1 MASASELFGQ
11 ALFVC
16 QHPIEP
22 ILSLADDPSGLSF
35 PRSWIQVARTGKYVS
50 SRYGEF
56 SITGDDL
63 NTMLRN
69 FTTITPQAPTRLPV
83 DYDHLSMNP
92 QKPGDGKA
100 AGWFTGKMELRNGGQ
115 QLWGEVEWTP
125 AAAKAIQAHEY
136 QFISPSFVKDYKH
149 KDGRKIGTTL
159 LAAAVTNHPFL
170 EGMAPLSLSGQGE
183 FAVPVSA
190 LRKSKGV
197 VTMSQYMLKLK
208 DGSEVEVDE
217 AELKAIPFVQNL
229 MAHPDDRIDGNMVE
243 TMANQVTSLSGQVEA
258 LSAELKSARDKAAD
272 LEVEKKL
279 DSLTRAGKLLPK
291 QRSWAKTYALSD
303 SNGFDQWAAVQE
315 PLVKVDGK
323 PQGVDAS
330 DTVDADKAG
339 NDLVSLSQVYAKEH
353 NMSFSKAMNE
363 VSAANPEM
371 AKAYRDMFAPEI
383 VEE

>member
-1 MASASELFGQ
+1 
-11 ALFVC
+11 
-16 QHPIEP
+16 
-22 ILSLADDPSGLSF
+22 
-35 PRSWIQVARTGKYVS
+35 
-50 SRYGEF
+50 
-56 SITGDDL
+56 
-63 NTMLRN
+63 
-69 FTTITPQAPTRLPV
+69 
-83 DYDHLSMNP
+83 
-92 QKPGDGKA
+92 
-100 AGWFTGKMELRNGGQ
+100 
-115 QLWGEVEWTP
+115 
-125 AAAKAIQAHEY
+125 
-136 QFISPSFVKDYKH
+136 
-149 KDGRKIGTTL
+149 
-159 LAAAVTNHPFL
+159 
-170 EGMAPLSLSGQGE
+170 
-183 FAVPVSA
+183 
-190 LRKSKGV
+190 
-197 VTMSQYMLKLK
+197 MSQYMLKLK